1 MDQASVKI
9 MARITARTDTAA
21 MLRQILRD
29 LVGPSRGEAGCVGYE
44 LFQNQDNPVEFVTVE
59 QWSDQAAAD
68 AHMSTPHVVLAIS
81 KAGELLAL
89 PPLIHRFAPVA

>member
-1 MDQASVKI
+1 MDQATVRI
-9 MARITARTDTAA
+9 MARITARADTAA

-29 LVGPSRGEAGCVGYE
+29 LVGPSRDEAGCVGYD

-68 AHMSTPHVVLAIS
+68 AHMSTPHVASAIS

-89 PPLIHRFAPVA
+89 PPLIHRFAPVD

>member
-1 MDQASVKI
+1 MDQATVKI
-9 MARITARTDTAA
+9 MARITAREDTAA
-21 MLRQILRD
+21 MLRQILSD

-44 LFQNQDNPVEFVTVE
+44 LFQNQDNPLEFVTIE

-68 AHMSTPHVVLAIS
+68 AHISTPHVAAAIS

>member
-1 MDQASVKI
+1 MDQATVKI
-9 MARITARTDTAA
+9 MARITARADKAA
-21 MLRQILRD
+21 LLREILRD
-29 LVGPSRGEAGCVGYE
+29 LVGPSRGEAGCVSYE

-68 AHMSTPHVVLAIS
+68 AHMGTPHVAMAIS
-81 KAGELLAL
+81 RAGELLAL